1 MIISAPTDFKKAA
14 RRRLPRFLYDY
25 IDGGGFTERTYERN
39 SEDFSHI
46 ELRQRVLKGVEP
58 DDLSIKMF
66 GRDWALPLAFCPVGL
81 TGMFARRGEGQ
92 VARAADKAGIPYAM
106 STVSICSIEEASRGL
121 SQPIWFQLYVL
132 RDRGFMTHVLDAA
145 KAAGVTTLVFTVDL
159 PVTGIRYKDKH
170 SGLTGPWRRTR
181 RFAQALTRPH
191 WAMTVGLMGRPHTLG
206 NISDYQ
212 GKPTGLLAYKEW
224 LGENFDPTI
233 TWKDLEWI
241 RDYWDGDL
249 VLKGILDP
257 EDVPDALTLGANGII
272 VSNHGGRQ
280 LDGASSSIHALPG
293 IVNAVDGRANVLFD
307 GGIRSGLD
315 VVRALCLGADAA
327 MIGRSYIYAL
337 AARGEAGIGELIEMY
352 IKEMKVVMTLIG
364 AGSIAELGP
373 EKLAASNFPIND

>member
-1 MIISAPTDFKKAA
+1 MIISAPTDFREAA

-25 IDGGGFTERTYERN
+25 IDAGAFDELTYGRN
-39 SEDFSHI
+39 TQDFQDI
-46 ELRQRVLKGVEP
+46 ELRQRVLRGVEP
-58 DDLSIKMF
+58 DDLSVHML
-66 GRDWALPLAFCPVGL
+66 GRDWALPLALCPVGL
-81 TGMFARRGEGQ
+81 TGMYARRGERQ
-92 VARAADKAGIPYAM
+92 VAQAADKAGIPYAM

-121 SQPIWFQLYVL
+121 SRPIWFQLYVL

-159 PVTGIRYKDKH
+159 PVTGIRYKDKR

-191 WAMTVGLMGRPHTLG
+191 WAVNVGLGGRPHTLG

-224 LGENFDPTI
+224 LSENFDPTI

-241 RDYWDGDL
+241 RDYWDGAL
-249 VLKGILDP
+249 VLKGILDAQ
-257 EDVPDALTLGANGII
+257 DIPDALRLGADGII

-280 LDGASSSIHALPG
+280 LDGASSSIRALPS
-293 IVNAVDGRANVLFD
+293 IVEAVDGKAKVLMD

-315 VVRALCLGADAA
+315 VVKALCLGADAA

-337 AARGEAGIGELIEMY
+337 AARGEAGITELIDMY
-352 IKEMKVVMTLIG
+352 TREMKVVMTLIG
-364 AGSIAELGP
+364 AGSITELDRRRV
-373 EKLAASNFPIND
+373 ASLDKFA

>member
-25 IDGGGFTERTYERN
+25 IDAGAFDELTYGRN
-39 SEDFSHI
+39 RADFQNI
-46 ELRQRVLKGVEP
+46 ALRQRVLKGAQP
-58 DDLSIKMF
+58 DDLSIHMF
-66 GRDWALPLAFCPVGL
+66 GRDWALPLGLCPVGL
-81 TGMFARRGEGQ
+81 TGMYARRGEAQ

-106 STVSICSIEEASRGL
+106 STVSICSIDEASNGL
-121 SQPIWFQLYVL
+121 SNPIWFQLYVL
-132 RDRGFMTHVLDAA
+132 RDRGFMTYVLDKA

-181 RFAQALTRPH
+181 RFMQAVTRPR

-206 NISDYQ
+206 NVSEYQ
-212 GKPTGLLAYKEW
+212 GRKTGLLTYKEW
-224 LGENFDPTI
+224 LGENFDPSI

-241 RDYWDGDL
+241 RDYWDGHL
-249 VLKGILDP
+249 ILKGILDP
-257 EDVPDALTLGANGII
+257 ADVPDALTLGADGII

-280 LDGASSSIHALPG
+280 LDGARSSIRALPA
-293 IVNAVDGRANVLFD
+293 IAEAVDGQAKLLID

-315 VVRALCLGADAA
+315 VIKALCLGADAA

-337 AARGEAGIGELIEMY
+337 AARGETGIGELIDLY
-352 IKEMKVVMTLIG
+352 VKEMKVVMTLIG
-364 AGSIAELGP
+364 ADSITDLDMS
-373 EKLAASNFPIND
+373 KLDALNF